1 MRLANKICIVT
12 GAASGIGAAT
22 AQRFIDEG
30 ATVYAADVVAER
42 RDDGALH
49 DRQLEV
55 SDLEQWAALVSEVES
70 RHGRVDVLF
79 NCAGFVGSYDTLTE
93 IEVATW
99 HRIVA
104 VNQTG
109 TFYGMR
115 TVIPVMQKN
124 RSGSIVNMSSAW
136 GLIGAAGVSAYQASK
151 GAVTMMTKNAA
162 MSYAADGI
170 RVNSVHPGLIM
181 TPMTRTQDAELTA
194 GLVRI
199 TPLGRAGEP
208 VEVANAVLFLASDEA
223 SFITGTQVV
232 IDGGL
237 VTP

>member
-1 MRLANKICIVT
+1 MRLESKICIVT
-12 GAASGIGAAT
+12 GAASGIGQAT
-22 AQRFIDEG
+22 ARRFVDEG
-30 ATVYAADVVAER
+30 ATVYAADVVAGH

-49 DRQLEV
+49 DRHLDV
-55 SDLEQWAALVSEVES
+55 SDLSQWAELAEEVVN
-70 RHGRVDVLF
+70 RHGRIDVLF

-93 IEVATW
+93 IDVDTW

-115 TVIPVMQKN
+115 SVIPVMRKN
-124 RSGSIVNMSSAW
+124 SSGSIVNMSSAW
-136 GLIGAAGVSAYQASK
+136 GLIGASGVAAYQASK
-151 GAVTMMTKNAA
+151 GAVTLMSKNAA
-162 MSYAADGI
+162 MSYATDGI

-181 TPMTRTQDAELTA
+181 TPMTRAQDKELTA
-194 GLVRI
+194 ELVRI

-223 SFITGTQVV
+223 SFITGTQLV

-237 VTP
+237 ITP